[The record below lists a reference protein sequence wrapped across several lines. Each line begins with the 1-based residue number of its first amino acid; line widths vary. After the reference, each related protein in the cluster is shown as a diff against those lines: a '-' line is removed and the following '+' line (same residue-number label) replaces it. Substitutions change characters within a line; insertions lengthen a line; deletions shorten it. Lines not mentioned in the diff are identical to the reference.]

1 MRQVEL
7 KAQIRECVG
16 RKGVNRR
23 LRANGQVQAILY
35 GDDKENIAISV
46 DSKELAQIILSG
58 ENVVINITVC
68 NNSNEYVETVILREY
83 QLHPYKN
90 EILHAD
96 FYRISLDKKIE
107 VSVPLEFVGT
117 AIGQKEGG
125 VLDILIR
132 EVDVRA
138 LPLQMPEK
146 IKVDISSMKIGDILQ
161 IKDIPISEEIEI
173 LTEADLDVVTITM
186 PTIEEP
192 EVTEEAEEEVSAEE
206 EEEPK
211 EPEVIKKG
219 KIEKE
224 EEE

>member
-23 LRANGQVQAILY
+23 LRANGQVPAILY